1 MNMPG
6 RSSHRLLGDSFQFCP
21 FCWSVMAIDRRK
33 SEQEDGKV
41 CSALEFETRK
51 KKGGLST
58 KTGKLLCAADQ
69 QTRAL
74 EHQV

>member
-1 MNMPG
+1 
-6 RSSHRLLGDSFQFCP
+6 
-21 FCWSVMAIDRRK
+21 MAIDRRK